1 VGRGID
7 HLESPS
13 VRIDHVIYGTS
24 DLDRAAARF
33 TSAGLEVVAGG
44 AHEGIGTHN
53 RIVPL
58 GGDYIELLA
67 ILDPAMAAASPVGRL
82 VAERIAR
89 GDGWIGWGVA
99 VADAAAEAERLGISQ
114 FAVRRRGT
122 AQLAGLAEALAEP
135 FLPFFIQR
143 EPGEPGAIEGMDV
156 SGDRARLDRWLGG
169 AELPVDVVDG
179 PPALLA
185 VTVRGRRL

>member
-1 VGRGID
+1 
-7 HLESPS
+7 

-24 DLDRAAARF
+24 DLDAAQARF
-33 TSAGLEVVAGG
+33 EAAGLEVAPGG

-67 ILDPAMAAASPVGRL
+67 ILDPEMAAASELGRSI
-82 VAERIAR
+82 AERIAR
-89 GDGWIGWGVA
+89 GDGWMAWGVA
-99 VADAAAEAERLGISQ
+99 VADAGAEAERLGASQ

-122 AQLAGLAEALAEP
+122 GHVAGLTEALAEP
-135 FLPFFIQR
+135 FLPFLIQR
-143 EPGEPGAIEGMDV
+143 EGAEAGGIERLEV
-156 SGDRARLDRWLGG
+156 AGDRARLDAWLGG

-185 VTVRGRRL
+185 VTVRGRRLPGRAGARAARR

>member
-1 VGRGID
+1 
-7 HLESPS
+7 

-33 TSAGLEVVAGG
+33 TAEGFEVAAGG
-44 AHEGIGTHN
+44 VHEGLGTHN

-58 GGDYIELLA
+58 GADYVELLA
-67 ILDPAMAAASPVGRL
+67 ILDPAMAAASPIGRL

-99 VADAAAEAERLGISQ
+99 VADAEAQAERLGVSR
-114 FAVRRRGT
+114 FAVRREGV
-122 AQLAGLAEALAEP
+122 AQLAGLAEALTEP

-143 EPGEPGAIEGMDV
+143 EPGEAGAIERV
-156 SGDRARLDRWLGG
+156 EVAGDRARLDAWLGD
-169 AELPVDVVDG
+169 AELPVELVDG
-179 PPALLA
+179 PPALRG